1 MPASTHGLIIK
12 YFHTQ
17 TTRTSSCT
25 SMLNWSLWEKLTR
38 AKCPTATVKP
48 VAVETA
54 ERSFSHRVRAI
65 TLFFLGCWL
74 TGLPTVLL
82 FFSEPFRASSLCFSA
97 EESGHTWREG
107 QMAHRPP
114 QRHDDLRGC
123 LIVIQAALVPKKVL
137 TLFKPVTQWASNA
150 SDSIISLPTRRD
162 GRHSRPHETFLC
174 LPIYLWSS
182 WNTFSDSIKKCSG
195 KTLFLILFQ
204 FHFYY
209 KNTPNSFLTWLF

>member
-54 ERSFSHRVRAI
+54 EGSFSHRVRAI

-97 EESGHTWREG
+97 KESRHTWRER
-107 QMAHRPP
+107 QMTHRPP
-114 QRHDDLRGC
+114 QRHDDLREC
-123 LIVIQAALVPKKVL
+123 RWDALS
-137 TLFKPVTQWASNA
+137 LFKQPSYQKKFWHCLSLSHNEQVMQVILSLVSQPEETADILGHIKRSSVCQ
-150 SDSIISLPTRRD
+150 SIS
-162 GRHSRPHETFLC
+162 GVAETSFQTPLK
-174 LPIYLWSS
+174 
-182 WNTFSDSIKKCSG
+182 NVQKK
-195 KTLFLILFQ
+195 
-204 FHFYY
+204 
-209 KNTPNSFLTWLF
+209 NNS